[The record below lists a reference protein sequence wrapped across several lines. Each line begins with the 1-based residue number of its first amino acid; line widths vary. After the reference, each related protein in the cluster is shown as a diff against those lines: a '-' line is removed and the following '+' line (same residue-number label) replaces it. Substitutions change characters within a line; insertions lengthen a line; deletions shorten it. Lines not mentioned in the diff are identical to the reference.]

1 MTWSA
6 SWEPIGAEV
15 YGGDFATYDE
25 ALSELIFALRHA
37 GLVWCGWLVDW
48 SFFWRLPGFEKHD
61 IQYDT
66 FFVAG
71 NYWSL
76 ETFQFS
82 KIHKKNPKHP
92 TSTWIFCLDIMRF
105 PIFIPHSF
113 EIWILGML
121 SDRGWPDG
129 PGNHWLSA
137 GRRSHILSEIHPG
150 SFFGI
155 KNYPW
160 LNRMVQWFM
169 MVWSWLTV
177 TNVAM
182 DWFF

>member
-82 KIHKKNPKHP
+82 KIHKKKSKASHIYMDFLFGYHEISNFHP
-92 TSTWIFCLDIMRF
+92 TFIWDLDLGDA
-105 PIFIPHSF
+105 
-113 EIWILGML
+113 IWPGMA
-121 SDRGWPDG
+121 GWPWKSLAFCWPEITHFEWNSSWEFFWDQKLPMVKSDG
-129 PGNHWLSA
+129 SMVHDGL
-137 GRRSHILSEIHPG
+137 IL
-150 SFFGI
+150 
-155 KNYPW
+155 
-160 LNRMVQWFM
+160 
-169 MVWSWLTV
+169 
-177 TNVAM
+177 TNG
-182 DWFF
+182 D